1 MTNPTAV
8 AESEGATAVPLPWEK
23 EATSKPEV
31 EWQLDD
37 FEAPRTQFRSEPK
50 HDKSRGSPSKE
61 ELPSVTHTL
70 DQTPTERFEAIHR
83 EELDGYVEKITEGI
97 AYVVFKT
104 GAGALERAVKLSKL
118 AAINADRQGALI
130 RLVVEEKGPAMS
142 MRFENLEEKGIATW
156 RDKIKD
162 EDLEKYDLL
171 KKSASSRKPS
181 ELQ

>member
-8 AESEGATAVPLPWEK
+8 AESEGATAVALPWEK
-23 EATSKPEV
+23 EAKSKPAE
-31 EWQLDD
+31 EWQRDD
-37 FEAPRTQFRSEPK
+37 FEAPRTQFRSEPE

-61 ELPSVTHTL
+61 ESPWVTHTL

-83 EELDGYVEKITEGI
+83 EELDGYVKKIVENK
-97 AYVVFKT
+97 AYVVFET
-104 GAGALERAVKLSKL
+104 EGAPLERVVKLSKL
-118 AAINADRQGALI
+118 EAIHADRQGALI

-162 EDLEKYDLL
+162 EDLEKFDLL
-171 KKSASSRKPS
+171 KESARRKPS
-181 ELQ
+181 KPE